1 MMNKSKL
8 LININNLNEI
18 SEYKKIGI
26 TNFLFAIKDFSIGY
40 NTFTLNEIPDN
51 SYILINRVMDTKT
64 IEELKTIKDELKRFK
79 GIFFEDLGVY
89 NILRDLGVELIW
101 FQNHFTINKESVN
114 FWLNKVDS
122 VLLGNEITSGEIEEL
137 ADIEEVIFAILDAK
151 RQTKNNLEEIRKAKV
166 LKRGAFTKKIFLE
179 REDLFKI

>member
-18 SEYKKIGI
+18 SEYEKIGI

-89 NILRDLGVELIW
+89 NNTEYYLDRELI
-101 FQNHFTINKESVN
+101 
-114 FWLNKVDS
+114 LNEDFYKTMFKDS
-122 VLLGNEITSGEIEEL
+122 T
-137 ADIEEVIFAILDAK
+137 FA
-151 RQTKNNLEEIRKAKV
+151 V
-166 LKRGAFTKKIFLE
+166 KIKFLS
-179 REDLFKI
+179 FG